1 MRKSSEQVGVTTGEK
16 LPDRQSVYNLAMTD
30 GRRLRGELTRER
42 LIAAA
47 RQLFG
52 ERGYEATSI
61 EAVLDSSGVARG
73 ALYHHFPSKAELFG
87 AVAEEV
93 FVEIADRTNAA
104 AREGG
109 NPLEAV
115 RAGSQAWLEM
125 ALDPAVQR
133 IALLD
138 PPTVLGWARWREL
151 DERHTLGG
159 LRAGFRRL
167 EAEGRIPPGEGE
179 LFANMLLAALNEA
192 ALFIACAG
200 DPLAALA
207 TARGA
212 IDTLLDRLAPATA

>member
-1 MRKSSEQVGVTTGEK
+1 MWRM
-16 LPDRQSVYNLAMTD
+16 AD
-30 GRRLRGELTRER
+30 GRRLRGEATRER

-47 RQLFG
+47 RELFG
-52 ERGYEATSI
+52 ERGYEATPI
-61 EAVLDSSGVARG
+61 EAVLESSGVARG

-93 FVEIADRTNAA
+93 FVAIANRTDAA
-104 AREGG
+104 ARLGA
-109 NPLEAV
+109 NPLERV

-138 PPTVLGWARWREL
+138 PPTVLGWSRWREL

-159 LRAGFRRL
+159 LRDGFRHL
-167 EAEGRIPPGEGE
+167 EDEGRIPAGQGEV
-179 LFANMLLAALNEA
+179 FANMLLAALNEA
-192 ALFIACAG
+192 ALFIAGAE
-200 DPLAALA
+200 DQPAALA

-212 IDTLLDRLAPATA
+212 IDTLLDRLARVPS

>member
-1 MRKSSEQVGVTTGEK
+1 LANVSIMPEGKVS
-16 LPDRQSVYNLAMTD
+16 DRQSVYNVAMAD
-30 GRRLRGELTRER
+30 GRRLRGEATRVR
-42 LIAAA
+42 LIATA
-47 RQLFG
+47 RELFG
-52 ERGYEATSI
+52 ERGYDATPI
-61 EAVLDSSGVARG
+61 EAVLAASGVARG

-104 AREGG
+104 ARDGK
-109 NPLEAV
+109 NPLERV

-159 LRAGFRRL
+159 LRGGFRHL
-167 EAEGRIPPGEGE
+167 EEDGRIPPGEGE

-192 ALFIACAG
+192 ALFIACAE
-200 DPLAALA
+200 DQRAALA

-212 IDTLLDRLAPATA
+212 IDTLLDRLARLPA